1 MKKLLDCLGKTRKIA
16 VGLMSGTS
24 IDGVDTCLLSI
35 EGSGKDTKVEIIDF
49 ITENFSKE
57 ERQEILNLCSPETSD
72 VSDICRMNVYLG
84 RKFGLAAK
92 KIIEKNS
99 LNSKD
104 VDFISSHGQTIYH
117 MPNKNATLQIGE
129 LSEIATITGCL
140 TIGDFRPSDMSVN
153 GQGAPLVP
161 LVDYILFSDD
171 NTNRIM
177 MNIGGIS
184 NLTVLEAGKRIEDVT
199 AFDCGPGNM
208 LIDRALSIITDGEL
222 KYDESGKFAS
232 KGKVNEELLNHLL
245 KEDDFI
251 YKEPPKSTGR
261 EKYNEEFINQLLKYK
276 EEKNINFEDFIATIT
291 AYTYK
296 SIAINLEKYI
306 VNGNKDYEIYVGG
319 GGAKNA
325 AILNGIRKSTG
336 LKVFTMEDINF
347 DSDAKEAVAFAV
359 LGNEFLAGHAN
370 NLKHVTGASKDVLMG
385 KLAFPPLDN

>member
-1 MKKLLDCLGKTRKIA
+1 MNKLLDCIDKKKKIA

-49 ITENFSKE
+49 ITEDYSEE
-57 ERQEILNLCSPETSD
+57 ERQEILSLCSPKTSD

-92 KIIEKNS
+92 KIIEKNNF
-99 LNSKD
+99 NSKD

-117 MPNKNATLQIGE
+117 MPNENATLQIGE
-129 LSEIATITGCL
+129 LSEIASITGCL
-140 TIGDFRPSDMSVN
+140 TIGDYRPSDVCVD

-171 NTNRIM
+171 NKNRIM
-177 MNIGGIS
+177 LNIGGIS
-184 NLTVLEAGKRIEDVT
+184 NLTVLEAGKSIENVA

-208 LIDRALSIITDGEL
+208 LIDRAVSKITNGEL
-222 KYDESGKFAS
+222 KYDESGKIAS
-232 KGKVNEELLNHLL
+232 KGKVNEVFLNQLI

-251 YKEPPKSTGR
+251 YKKPPKSTGR
-261 EKYNEEFINQLLKYK
+261 EKYNEEFVNHLLKYK
-276 EEKNINFEDFIATIT
+276 EENNISFEDFIATIT

-296 SIAINLEKYI
+296 SIAINLENYI
-306 VNGNKDYEIYVGG
+306 VKDSKDYEIYVGG

-325 AILNGIRKSTG
+325 AILNGISKSTG
-336 LKVFTMEDINF
+336 LKVYTMEDINF

-359 LGNEFLAGHAN
+359 LGNEFLAGHVN
-370 NLKHVTGASKDVLMG
+370 NLKHVTGAVKDVIMG
-385 KLAFPPLDN
+385 KLTFPPLDN